1 VIPLSTIKNE
11 ANKMKTLSRLN
22 SKESALTVLVIV
34 SQIFLVNHRVIAQSI
49 PRISIPGLATPV
61 IPVTTPN
68 VAIPTVNVTTTT
80 NNIPATSLR
89 SQPVI
94 PTVNVITTD
103 NIPATSLRSQPI
115 IPTVNVTTTTN
126 NIPATSLRSQPVIPT
141 VNVITTDNIPATSL
155 RSQPVIP
162 TVNVTTTDNIPS
174 TSLINS
180 PTPVIPTVN
189 VTFNNKGV
197 PIFANY
203 NGTDISTNIP
213 SILDLKP
220 LTFSVTGSE
229 DNPSS
234 FLSVINNNGTPTETT
249 GVVNT
254 STPTSITIPQPTP
267 VDGELVTVSTV
278 NVVFPSSQTA
288 TGITSSFN
296 NSFGDISNPFTIQS
310 STLTVNFT
318 PPVLD

>member
-1 VIPLSTIKNE
+1 
-11 ANKMKTLSRLN
+11 MKTLSRLN

-61 IPVTTPN
+61 IPVITPN

-80 NNIPATSLR
+80 N
-89 SQPVI
+89 
-94 PTVNVITTD
+94 
-103 NIPATSLRSQPI
+103 
-115 IPTVNVTTTTN
+115 
-126 NIPATSLRSQPVIPT
+126 
-141 VNVITTDNIPATSL
+141 NIPATSL

-189 VTFNNKGV
+189 VTFDDKGV
-197 PIFANY
+197 P
-203 NGTDISTNIP
+203 TTV
-213 SILDLKP
+213 LKP

>member
-61 IPVTTPN
+61 IPVITPN

-89 SQPVI
+89 SQPII
-94 PTVNVITTD
+94 PTVNVTTTD

-115 IPTVNVTTTTN
+115 
-126 NIPATSLRSQPVIPT
+126 
-141 VNVITTDNIPATSL
+141 
-155 RSQPVIP
+155 IP

>member
-1 VIPLSTIKNE
+1 MIPLSTIKNE

-61 IPVTTPN
+61 IPVITPN
-68 VAIPTVNVTTTT
+68 VAIPTVNVTTT

-94 PTVNVITTD
+94 PTVNVTTTN

-115 IPTVNVTTTTN
+115 IPTVNVTTTN
-126 NIPATSLRSQPVIPT
+126 
-141 VNVITTDNIPATSL
+141 
-155 RSQPVIP
+155 
-162 TVNVTTTDNIPS
+162 NIPS

-189 VTFNNKGV
+189 VTFNDNGV
-197 PIFANY
+197 PTAV
-203 NGTDISTNIP
+203 P
-213 SILDLKP
+213 ELKP
-220 LTFSVTGSE
+220 LTFSVTGNQGNTE
-229 DNPSS
+229 PS
-234 FLSVINNNGTPTETT
+234 FLSVINNNGVTTEKAEV
-249 GVVNT
+249 G
-254 STPTSITIPQPTP
+254 STSITIPQPTAA
-267 VDGELVTVSTV
+267 DGALVTVSTV

-296 NSFGDISNPFTIQS
+296 NSFGDTSNPFTIQS

>member
-1 VIPLSTIKNE
+1 
-11 ANKMKTLSRLN
+11 MKTLSRLN

-61 IPVTTPN
+61 IPVITPN

-89 SQPVI
+89 SQP
-94 PTVNVITTD
+94 
-103 NIPATSLRSQPI
+103 I
-115 IPTVNVTTTTN
+115 IPTVNVTTTN
-126 NIPATSLRSQPVIPT
+126 
-141 VNVITTDNIPATSL
+141 
-155 RSQPVIP
+155 
-162 TVNVTTTDNIPS
+162 NIPS

-189 VTFNNKGV
+189 VTFDNKGV
-197 PIFANY
+197 PTAV
-203 NGTDISTNIP
+203 P
-213 SILDLKP
+213 ELKP
-220 LTFSVTGSE
+220 LTFSVTGNQGNTE
-229 DNPSS
+229 PS
-234 FLSVINNNGTPTETT
+234 FLSVINNNGVTNETT
-249 GVVNT
+249 GVG
-254 STPTSITIPQPTP
+254 STSITIPQPTA
-267 VDGELVTVSTV
+267 VNGQLVTVSTV
-278 NVVFPSSQTA
+278 NVVFPSSQEA

-296 NSFGDISNPFTIQS
+296 NSFSNPSNPFTIQS

>member
-34 SQIFLVNHRVIAQSI
+34 SQVFLVNDRVIAQSI
-49 PRISIPGLATPV
+49 PQISIPGIAAPV

-68 VAIPTVNVTTTT
+68 VAIPTVNVITTD
-80 NNIPATSLR
+80 NIPATSLR

-115 IPTVNVTTTTN
+115 
-126 NIPATSLRSQPVIPT
+126 
-141 VNVITTDNIPATSL
+141 
-155 RSQPVIP
+155 IP

-234 FLSVINNNGTPTETT
+234 FLSVINNNGASTETT

-254 STPTSITIPQPTP
+254 STPASITIPQPTP
-267 VDGELVTVSTV
+267 VDGQLVTVSTV

-318 PPVLD
+318 SPVLD

>member
-1 VIPLSTIKNE
+1 
-11 ANKMKTLSRLN
+11 MKTLSRLN

-68 VAIPTVNVTTTT
+68 VAIPTVNVTTT
-80 NNIPATSLR
+80 N
-89 SQPVI
+89 
-94 PTVNVITTD
+94 

-115 IPTVNVTTTTN
+115 IPTVNVTTTN
-126 NIPATSLRSQPVIPT
+126 
-141 VNVITTDNIPATSL
+141 
-155 RSQPVIP
+155 
-162 TVNVTTTDNIPS
+162 NIPS

-189 VTFNNKGV
+189 VTFDDKGV
-197 PIFANY
+197 PTAV
-203 NGTDISTNIP
+203 P
-213 SILDLKP
+213 ELKP

-234 FLSVINNNGTPTETT
+234 FLSVINNNNNGVTPDPTNDLLTE
-249 GVVNT
+249 VVKT
-254 STPTSITIPQPTP
+254 SAGTSITIPQPTA
-267 VDGELVTVSTV
+267 VNDQLVTVSTV
-278 NVVFPSSQTA
+278 NVVFPSSQQA

-296 NSFGDISNPFTIQS
+296 NSFSNPSNPFTIQS

>member
-1 VIPLSTIKNE
+1 
-11 ANKMKTLSRLN
+11 MKTLSRLN

-61 IPVTTPN
+61 IPVITPN

-89 SQPVI
+89 SQP
-94 PTVNVITTD
+94 
-103 NIPATSLRSQPI
+103 I
-115 IPTVNVTTTTN
+115 IPTVNVTTTN
-126 NIPATSLRSQPVIPT
+126 
-141 VNVITTDNIPATSL
+141 
-155 RSQPVIP
+155 
-162 TVNVTTTDNIPS
+162 NIPS

-189 VTFNNKGV
+189 VTFDDKGV
-197 PIFANY
+197 PTAV
-203 NGTDISTNIP
+203 P
-213 SILDLKP
+213 ELKP
-220 LTFSVTGSE
+220 LTFSVTGNQGNTE
-229 DNPSS
+229 PS
-234 FLSVINNNGTPTETT
+234 FLSVINNNGVTNETT
-249 GVVNT
+249 GVG
-254 STPTSITIPQPTP
+254 STSITIPQPTA
-267 VDGELVTVSTV
+267 VNGQLVTVSTV
-278 NVVFPSSQTA
+278 NVVFPSSQEA

-296 NSFGDISNPFTIQS
+296 NSFSNPSNPFTIQS

>member
-68 VAIPTVNVTTTT
+68 VAIPTVNVTTT
-80 NNIPATSLR
+80 N
-89 SQPVI
+89 
-94 PTVNVITTD
+94 

-115 IPTVNVTTTTN
+115 IPTVNVTTTN

-141 VNVITTDNIPATSL
+141 AVTPTVNVTTTNNIPATSL
-155 RSQPVIP
+155 RSQPIIP
-162 TVNVTTTDNIPS
+162 TVNVTTTNNIPS

-189 VTFNNKGV
+189 VTFDNKGV
-197 PIFANY
+197 PTAV
-203 NGTDISTNIP
+203 P
-213 SILDLKP
+213 ELKP

-234 FLSVINNNGTPTETT
+234 FLSVINNNGASTETT

-254 STPTSITIPQPTP
+254 STPASITIPQPTP
-267 VDGELVTVSTV
+267 VGGQLVTVSTV
-278 NVVFPSSQTA
+278 NVVFPSSQEA

-296 NSFGDISNPFTIQS
+296 NSFSNPSNPFTIQS

>member
-1 VIPLSTIKNE
+1 
-11 ANKMKTLSRLN
+11 MKTLSRLN

-61 IPVTTPN
+61 IPVITPN

-115 IPTVNVTTTTN
+115 IPTVNVTTTD

-155 RSQPVIP
+155 RSQPIIP

-189 VTFNNKGV
+189 VTFDDKGV
-197 PIFANY
+197 P
-203 NGTDISTNIP
+203 TTV
-213 SILDLKP
+213 LKP

>member
-1 VIPLSTIKNE
+1 
-11 ANKMKTLSRLN
+11 MKTLSRLN

-61 IPVTTPN
+61 IPVITPN
-68 VAIPTVNVTTTT
+68 VAIPTVNVTTT

-94 PTVNVITTD
+94 PTVNVTTTN

-115 IPTVNVTTTTN
+115 IPTVNVTTTN
-126 NIPATSLRSQPVIPT
+126 
-141 VNVITTDNIPATSL
+141 
-155 RSQPVIP
+155 
-162 TVNVTTTDNIPS
+162 NIPS

-189 VTFNNKGV
+189 VTFDNKGV
-197 PIFANY
+197 PTAV
-203 NGTDISTNIP
+203 P
-213 SILDLKP
+213 ELKP

-234 FLSVINNNGTPTETT
+234 FLSVINNNNNGVTPDPTNDLLTE
-249 GVVNT
+249 VVKT
-254 STPTSITIPQPTP
+254 SAGTSITIPQPTA
-267 VDGELVTVSTV
+267 VNDQLVTVSTV
-278 NVVFPSSQTA
+278 NVVFPSSQKA
-288 TGITSSFN
+288 EASNITSSFN
-296 NSFGDISNPFTIQS
+296 NSFSNPSNPFTIQS

>member
-1 VIPLSTIKNE
+1 
-11 ANKMKTLSRLN
+11 MKTLSRLN

-61 IPVTTPN
+61 IPVITPN
-68 VAIPTVNVTTTT
+68 VAIPTVNVTTT
-80 NNIPATSLR
+80 N
-89 SQPVI
+89 
-94 PTVNVITTD
+94 
-103 NIPATSLRSQPI
+103 
-115 IPTVNVTTTTN
+115 
-126 NIPATSLRSQPVIPT
+126 
-141 VNVITTDNIPATSL
+141 
-155 RSQPVIP
+155 
-162 TVNVTTTDNIPS
+162 NIPS

-189 VTFNNKGV
+189 VTFDNKGV
-197 PIFANY
+197 PTAV
-203 NGTDISTNIP
+203 P
-213 SILDLKP
+213 ELKP

-234 FLSVINNNGTPTETT
+234 FLSVINNNGVTTETT
-249 GVVNT
+249 GVVKT
-254 STPTSITIPQPTP
+254 SAGTSIPIPQPTA
-267 VDGELVTVSTV
+267 VNGQLVTVSTV
-278 NVVFPSSQTA
+278 NVVFPSSQEA

-296 NSFGDISNPFTIQS
+296 NSFSNPSNPFTIQS

>member
-1 VIPLSTIKNE
+1 VIPLSRIKNE

-22 SKESALTVLVIV
+22 PKESALTILVIV
-34 SQIFLVNHRVIAQSI
+34 SQIFVVNDRVIAQSI
-49 PRISIPGLATPV
+49 PRISIPGLSAPV

-68 VAIPTVNVTTTT
+68 VAIPTVNVTTR
-80 NNIPATSLR
+80 NNIPAASLR

-94 PTVNVITTD
+94 PTVNVTTTN

-115 IPTVNVTTTTN
+115 IPTVNVTTTN
-126 NIPATSLRSQPVIPT
+126 
-141 VNVITTDNIPATSL
+141 
-155 RSQPVIP
+155 
-162 TVNVTTTDNIPS
+162 NIPS

-189 VTFNNKGV
+189 VTFNDKGV
-197 PIFANY
+197 P
-203 NGTDISTNIP
+203 TTV
-213 SILDLKP
+213 LKP

-234 FLSVINNNGTPTETT
+234 FLSVINNNNNGVTPDPTNDLLT
-249 GVVNT
+249 GVVKT
-254 STPTSITIPQPTP
+254 SAGTSIPIPQPTA
-267 VDGELVTVSTV
+267 VNGQLVTVSTV
-278 NVVFPSSQTA
+278 NVVFPSSQEA

-296 NSFGDISNPFTIQS
+296 NSFSNPSNPFTIQS

>member
-61 IPVTTPN
+61 IPVITPN

-115 IPTVNVTTTTN
+115 IPTVNVTTT
-126 NIPATSLRSQPVIPT
+126 
-141 VNVITTDNIPATSL
+141 DNIPATSL

-189 VTFNNKGV
+189 VTFDDKGV
-197 PIFANY
+197 P
-203 NGTDISTNIP
+203 TTV
-213 SILDLKP
+213 LKP

>member
-1 VIPLSTIKNE
+1 
-11 ANKMKTLSRLN
+11 MKTLSRLN

-61 IPVTTPN
+61 IPVITPN
-68 VAIPTVNVTTTT
+68 VAIPTVNVTTT
-80 NNIPATSLR
+80 N
-89 SQPVI
+89 
-94 PTVNVITTD
+94 

-115 IPTVNVTTTTN
+115 IPTVNVTTTN
-126 NIPATSLRSQPVIPT
+126 NIPATSLRSQPI
-141 VNVITTDNIPATSL
+141 
-155 RSQPVIP
+155 IP
-162 TVNVTTTDNIPS
+162 TVNVTTTNNIPS

-189 VTFNNKGV
+189 VTFDDKGV
-197 PIFANY
+197 P
-203 NGTDISTNIP
+203 TTV
-213 SILDLKP
+213 LKP

-267 VDGELVTVSTV
+267 ANGELVTVSTV

-296 NSFGDISNPFTIQS
+296 NSFSNPSNPFTIQS

>member
-1 VIPLSTIKNE
+1 
-11 ANKMKTLSRLN
+11 MKTLSRLN

-89 SQPVI
+89 SQP
-94 PTVNVITTD
+94 
-103 NIPATSLRSQPI
+103 I
-115 IPTVNVTTTTN
+115 IPTVNVTTTN

-141 VNVITTDNIPATSL
+141 AVT
-155 RSQPVIP
+155 P
-162 TVNVTTTDNIPS
+162 TVNVTTTNNIPS

-189 VTFNNKGV
+189 VTFDDKGV
-197 PIFANY
+197 PTAV
-203 NGTDISTNIP
+203 P
-213 SILDLKP
+213 ELKP
-220 LTFSVTGSE
+220 LTFSVTGNQGNTE
-229 DNPSS
+229 PS
-234 FLSVINNNGTPTETT
+234 FLSVINNNGVTNETT
-249 GVVNT
+249 GVG
-254 STPTSITIPQPTP
+254 STSITIPQPTA
-267 VDGELVTVSTV
+267 VNGQLVTVSTV
-278 NVVFPSSQTA
+278 NVVFPSSQEA

-296 NSFGDISNPFTIQS
+296 NSFSNPSNPFTIQS

>member
-1 VIPLSTIKNE
+1 MLFTIQTSDSVIPLSTIKNE
-11 ANKMKTLSRLN
+11 VNKMKTLSRLN

-34 SQIFLVNHRVIAQSI
+34 SQIVVVNDRVIAQSI
-49 PRISIPGLATPV
+49 PQISIPGLAAPV

-68 VAIPTVNVTTTT
+68 VAIPTVNVTTT
-80 NNIPATSLR
+80 NNIPATSLI

-94 PTVNVITTD
+94 PTVNVTTTN

-115 IPTVNVTTTTN
+115 IPTVNVTTTN
-126 NIPATSLRSQPVIPT
+126 
-141 VNVITTDNIPATSL
+141 
-155 RSQPVIP
+155 
-162 TVNVTTTDNIPS
+162 NIPS

-197 PIFANY
+197 PTAVPELN
-203 NGTDISTNIP
+203 
-213 SILDLKP
+213 P

-234 FLSVINNNGTPTETT
+234 FLSVINNNNNGVTPDPTNDILT
-249 GVVNT
+249 GVVKT
-254 STPTSITIPQPTP
+254 STGTSIPIPQPTA
-267 VDGELVTVSTV
+267 VNGQLVTVSTV

-296 NSFGDISNPFTIQS
+296 NSFGDTSNPFTIQS

>member
-68 VAIPTVNVTTTT
+68 VAIPTVNVTTT
-80 NNIPATSLR
+80 N
-89 SQPVI
+89 
-94 PTVNVITTD
+94 

-115 IPTVNVTTTTN
+115 IPTVNVTTTN

-141 VNVITTDNIPATSL
+141 AVTPTVNVTTTNNIPATSL
-155 RSQPVIP
+155 RSQPIIP
-162 TVNVTTTDNIPS
+162 TVNVTTTNNIPS

-189 VTFNNKGV
+189 VTFDDKGV
-197 PIFANY
+197 PTAV
-203 NGTDISTNIP
+203 P
-213 SILDLKP
+213 ELKP

>member
-1 VIPLSTIKNE
+1 
-11 ANKMKTLSRLN
+11 MKTLSRLN

-61 IPVTTPN
+61 IPVITPN

-89 SQPVI
+89 SQPI
-94 PTVNVITTD
+94 
-103 NIPATSLRSQPI
+103 
-115 IPTVNVTTTTN
+115 
-126 NIPATSLRSQPVIPT
+126 
-141 VNVITTDNIPATSL
+141 
-155 RSQPVIP
+155 IP

-197 PIFANY
+197 P
-203 NGTDISTNIP
+203 TTV
-213 SILDLKP
+213 LKP

>member
-1 VIPLSTIKNE
+1 
-11 ANKMKTLSRLN
+11 MKTLSRLN

-61 IPVTTPN
+61 IPVITPN

-89 SQPVI
+89 SQPII
-94 PTVNVITTD
+94 PTVNVTTTN

-115 IPTVNVTTTTN
+115 IPTVNVTTTN
-126 NIPATSLRSQPVIPT
+126 
-141 VNVITTDNIPATSL
+141 
-155 RSQPVIP
+155 
-162 TVNVTTTDNIPS
+162 NIPS

-189 VTFNNKGV
+189 VTFDNKGV
-197 PIFANY
+197 PTAV
-203 NGTDISTNIP
+203 P
-213 SILDLKP
+213 ELKP

-234 FLSVINNNGTPTETT
+234 FLSVINNNNNGVTPDPTNDLLTE
-249 GVVNT
+249 VVKT
-254 STPTSITIPQPTP
+254 SAGTSITIPQPTA
-267 VDGELVTVSTV
+267 VNDQLVTVSTV
-278 NVVFPSSQTA
+278 NVVFPSSQEA

-296 NSFGDISNPFTIQS
+296 NSFSNPSNPFTIQS

>member
-1 VIPLSTIKNE
+1 V
-11 ANKMKTLSRLN
+11 
-22 SKESALTVLVIV
+22 
-34 SQIFLVNHRVIAQSI
+34 
-49 PRISIPGLATPV
+49 
-61 IPVTTPN
+61 
-68 VAIPTVNVTTTT
+68 
-80 NNIPATSLR
+80 
-89 SQPVI
+89 
-94 PTVNVITTD
+94 
-103 NIPATSLRSQPI
+103 
-115 IPTVNVTTTTN
+115 
-126 NIPATSLRSQPVIPT
+126 
-141 VNVITTDNIPATSL
+141 
-155 RSQPVIP
+155 
-162 TVNVTTTDNIPS
+162 
-174 TSLINS
+174 
-180 PTPVIPTVN
+180 
-189 VTFNNKGV
+189 
-197 PIFANY
+197 
-203 NGTDISTNIP
+203 
-213 SILDLKP
+213 LKP

>member
-1 VIPLSTIKNE
+1 
-11 ANKMKTLSRLN
+11 MKTLSRLN

-89 SQPVI
+89 SQPI
-94 PTVNVITTD
+94 
-103 NIPATSLRSQPI
+103 
-115 IPTVNVTTTTN
+115 
-126 NIPATSLRSQPVIPT
+126 
-141 VNVITTDNIPATSL
+141 
-155 RSQPVIP
+155 IP

>member
-1 VIPLSTIKNE
+1 
-11 ANKMKTLSRLN
+11 MKTLSRLN

-61 IPVTTPN
+61 IPVITPN

-115 IPTVNVTTTTN
+115 IPTVNVTTT
-126 NIPATSLRSQPVIPT
+126 
-141 VNVITTDNIPATSL
+141 DNIPATSL
-155 RSQPVIP
+155 RSQPIIP
-162 TVNVTTTDNIPS
+162 TVNVTTTNNIPS

-197 PIFANY
+197 P
-203 NGTDISTNIP
+203 TTV
-213 SILDLKP
+213 LKP

>member
-1 VIPLSTIKNE
+1 MLFTIQTSDSVIPLSTIKNE

-61 IPVTTPN
+61 IPVITPN
-68 VAIPTVNVTTTT
+68 VAIPTVNVTTT

-94 PTVNVITTD
+94 PTVNVTTTN

-115 IPTVNVTTTTN
+115 IPTVNVTTTN
-126 NIPATSLRSQPVIPT
+126 
-141 VNVITTDNIPATSL
+141 
-155 RSQPVIP
+155 
-162 TVNVTTTDNIPS
+162 NIPS

-189 VTFNNKGV
+189 VTFDNKGV
-197 PIFANY
+197 PTAV
-203 NGTDISTNIP
+203 P
-213 SILDLKP
+213 ELKP

-234 FLSVINNNGTPTETT
+234 FLSVINNNNNGVTPDPTNDLLTE
-249 GVVNT
+249 VVKT
-254 STPTSITIPQPTP
+254 SAGTSITIPQPTA
-267 VDGELVTVSTV
+267 VNDQLVTVSTV
-278 NVVFPSSQTA
+278 NVVFPSSQKA
-288 TGITSSFN
+288 EASNITSSFN
-296 NSFGDISNPFTIQS
+296 NSFSNPSNPFTIQS

>member
-34 SQIFLVNHRVIAQSI
+34 SQVFLVNDRVIAQSI
-49 PRISIPGLATPV
+49 PQISIPGIAAPV
-61 IPVTTPN
+61 IPVITPN

-94 PTVNVITTD
+94 PTVNVTTTD
-103 NIPATSLRSQPI
+103 NIPATSLRSQPVIPTAVTPTVNVTTTNNIPATSLRSQPI
-115 IPTVNVTTTTN
+115 IPTVNVTTTN
-126 NIPATSLRSQPVIPT
+126 
-141 VNVITTDNIPATSL
+141 
-155 RSQPVIP
+155 
-162 TVNVTTTDNIPS
+162 NIPS

-189 VTFNNKGV
+189 VTFDDKGV
-197 PIFANY
+197 PTAV
-203 NGTDISTNIP
+203 P
-213 SILDLKP
+213 ELKP

>member
-61 IPVTTPN
+61 IPVITPN

-115 IPTVNVTTTTN
+115 IPTVNVTTT
-126 NIPATSLRSQPVIPT
+126 
-141 VNVITTDNIPATSL
+141 DNIPATSL

-189 VTFNNKGV
+189 VTFDDKGV
-197 PIFANY
+197 P
-203 NGTDISTNIP
+203 TTV
-213 SILDLKP
+213 LKP

-318 PPVLD
+318 SPVLD

>member
-1 VIPLSTIKNE
+1 
-11 ANKMKTLSRLN
+11 MKTLSRLN
-22 SKESALTVLVIV
+22 PKESALTILVIV
-34 SQIFLVNHRVIAQSI
+34 SQIFVVNDRVIAQSI

-61 IPVTTPN
+61 IPVITPN
-68 VAIPTVNVTTTT
+68 VAIPTVNVTTT
-80 NNIPATSLR
+80 N
-89 SQPVI
+89 
-94 PTVNVITTD
+94 
-103 NIPATSLRSQPI
+103 
-115 IPTVNVTTTTN
+115 
-126 NIPATSLRSQPVIPT
+126 
-141 VNVITTDNIPATSL
+141 
-155 RSQPVIP
+155 
-162 TVNVTTTDNIPS
+162 NIPS

>member
-34 SQIFLVNHRVIAQSI
+34 SQVFLVNDRVIAQSI
-49 PRISIPGLATPV
+49 PQISIPGLATPV
-61 IPVTTPN
+61 IPVITPN

-115 IPTVNVTTTTN
+115 
-126 NIPATSLRSQPVIPT
+126 
-141 VNVITTDNIPATSL
+141 
-155 RSQPVIP
+155 IP

>member
-1 VIPLSTIKNE
+1 
-11 ANKMKTLSRLN
+11 MKTLSRLN

-89 SQPVI
+89 SQP
-94 PTVNVITTD
+94 
-103 NIPATSLRSQPI
+103 I
-115 IPTVNVTTTTN
+115 IPTVNVTTTN

-141 VNVITTDNIPATSL
+141 AVT
-155 RSQPVIP
+155 P
-162 TVNVTTTDNIPS
+162 TVNVTTTNNIPS

>member
-1 VIPLSTIKNE
+1 
-11 ANKMKTLSRLN
+11 MKTLSRLN

-68 VAIPTVNVTTTT
+68 VAIPTVNVTTT
-80 NNIPATSLR
+80 N
-89 SQPVI
+89 
-94 PTVNVITTD
+94 

-115 IPTVNVTTTTN
+115 IPTVNVTTTN

-141 VNVITTDNIPATSL
+141 AVTPTVNVTTTNNIPATSL
-155 RSQPVIP
+155 RSQPIIP
-162 TVNVTTTDNIPS
+162 TVNVTTTNNIPS

-189 VTFNNKGV
+189 VTFDDKGV
-197 PIFANY
+197 PTAV
-203 NGTDISTNIP
+203 P
-213 SILDLKP
+213 ELKP

>member
-1 VIPLSTIKNE
+1 
-11 ANKMKTLSRLN
+11 MKTLSRLN

-61 IPVTTPN
+61 IPVITPN

-89 SQPVI
+89 SQP
-94 PTVNVITTD
+94 
-103 NIPATSLRSQPI
+103 I
-115 IPTVNVTTTTN
+115 IPTVNVTTTN

-141 VNVITTDNIPATSL
+141 AVT
-155 RSQPVIP
+155 P
-162 TVNVTTTDNIPS
+162 TVNVTTTNNIPS

-189 VTFNNKGV
+189 VTFDDKGV
-197 PIFANY
+197 PTAV
-203 NGTDISTNIP
+203 P
-213 SILDLKP
+213 ELKP
-220 LTFSVTGSE
+220 LTFSVTVNQGNTE
-229 DNPSS
+229 PS
-234 FLSVINNNGTPTETT
+234 FLSVIKNNGVTNETT